1 VEKRRWKGNVTI
13 LRYHIAFGVVENP
26 ARVLSMHSALPDVG
40 PVLSPS
46 FASFASDSPA
56 LRLNSAGWMNLP
68 PEVMATL
75 RTHGALKD
83 YCRRRIEKKA
93 PIFDQPLQDFLTRYL
108 DVVEAEVREHAAAL
122 PGGASWDAALYSTDD
137 WFFSAFL
144 PLPNAHL
151 GLTAEERAATGA
163 ECFIRFDVLFW
174 TGTSLIAVRLE
185 RLSTQT
191 SRQRHEQARFAAM
204 RPDITFVTIPME
216 KNGTRLQSH
225 LPGVCDRFWQ
235 GLRYP
240 LGPYRPEALG
250 WQPPES

>member
-1 VEKRRWKGNVTI
+1 MTI
-13 LRYHIAFGVVENP
+13 LRYDIAFGVVENP
-26 ARVLSMHSALPDVG
+26 ARVLSMQPAALPHG
-40 PVLSPS
+40 GKILSPS
-46 FASFASDSPA
+46 LASFASDSSA
-56 LRLNSAGWMNLP
+56 LRLNSAGWMNLA

-75 RTHGALKD
+75 RSHVALKD

-93 PIFDQPLQDFLTRYL
+93 PIFDRPLQDFLTDYL
-108 DVVEAEVREHAAAL
+108 DAVEAEVRDHAASL
-122 PGGASWDAALYSTDD
+122 PGGASWDAALYSAAD

-163 ECFIRFDVLFW
+163 ECFIHFDVLFW
-174 TGTSLIAVRLE
+174 TGTSLIAVTLD
-185 RLSTQT
+185 RLSMQT
-191 SRQRHEQARFAAM
+191 PRQRREQARFAAR
-204 RPDITFVTIPME
+204 RPDITFVTIPKE
-216 KNGTRLQSH
+216 KNGTRWLKSH

-250 WQPPES
+250 WRPPES